1 MPQIRFSIQVDTEDE
16 EPSRVIR
23 KIDGTVFEYAGES
36 DKEEQIGNLQCFL
49 VQPGLAA
56 EKGESLFE
64 AMDSICDATVECYE
78 AVFDPDTN
86 EWSGSVQEVY
96 SGGPISPDLL
106 FIDRVELDERHRG
119 KGIGRDGVKGIIETF
134 GLHCG
139 LVVCKPFALQ
149 YEGWAETYSAAEQAD
164 PGFEKRKSDAFGRV
178 SKFWAD
184 CGFVQLP
191 DSEFYAHSPELVRQP
206 DPNTSKASPVRVPRG
221 RRRLKQNVR
230 R

>member
-1 MPQIRFSIQVDTEDE
+1 MPYIRFSIQIDTEDE

-23 KIDGTVFEYAGES
+23 KIDGTVFEYAEES
-36 DKEEQIGNLQCFL
+36 DKEEQIGTLECFL

-56 EKGESLFE
+56 EKEVSLFD
-64 AMDSICDATVECYE
+64 AMDSISDATMECYE
-78 AVFDPDTN
+78 ALFDPDTD
-86 EWSGSVQEVY
+86 EWSDSVEELY

-119 KGIGRDGVKGIIETF
+119 KGIGRDVVKGIIETF

-139 LVVCKPFALQ
+139 LIVCKPFALQ

-164 PGFEKRKSDAFGRV
+164 SGFEKRKADAFGRV
-178 SKFWAD
+178 AKFWME

-191 DSEFYAHSPELVRQP
+191 DSEFYAYSPELLKQP
-206 DPNTSKASPVRVPRG
+206 DPSAPKASPVRVPRG
-221 RRRLKQNVR
+221 RRRMKQNVR

>member
-23 KIDGTVFEYAGES
+23 KIEGTVFECAGES
-36 DKEEQIGNLQCFL
+36 DEEEQIGTLQCFL

-56 EKGESLFE
+56 EKEVSLFD
-64 AMDSICDATVECYE
+64 AMDSISEATLECYE
-78 AVFDPDTN
+78 ALFDPDTD
-86 EWSGSVQEVY
+86 EWSDSVQQLY
-96 SGGPISPDLL
+96 LGGPISPDLL

-119 KGIGRDGVKGIIETF
+119 NGIGRDVVKGIIETF

-139 LVVCKPFALQ
+139 LIVCKPFALQ
-149 YEGWAETYSAAEQAD
+149 YEGWAETYSAAEQAN

-178 SKFWAD
+178 ARFWME

-191 DSEFYAHSPELVRQP
+191 DSEFYGHSPELLKQP
-206 DPNTSKASPVRVPRG
+206 DPNVAKARSVRIPRG

>member
-1 MPQIRFSIQVDTEDE
+1 M
-16 EPSRVIR
+16 IR
-23 KIDGTVFEYAGES
+23 KIEGTVFDYAGES
-36 DKEEQIGNLQCFL
+36 DREVQIGNLQCFL

-64 AMDSICDATVECYE
+64 AMDSISDATMECYE
-78 AVFDPDTN
+78 ALFDPDTN
-86 EWSGSVQEVY
+86 EWSDSVQELY
-96 SGGPISPDLL
+96 LGGPISPDLL

-119 KGIGRDGVKGIIETF
+119 TRIGRDVVKGIIETF

-139 LVVCKPFALQ
+139 LIVCKPFALQ
-149 YEGWAETYSAAEQAD
+149 YEGWPETYSAAEQAD
-164 PGFEKRKSDAFGRV
+164 PGFEERRSAAFGRV
-178 SKFWAD
+178 AKFWME

-191 DSEFYAHSPELVRQP
+191 DSEFYAHSPELLKQP
-206 DPNTSKASPVRVPRG
+206 DPNTPKASPVRVPRG

>member
-1 MPQIRFSIQVDTEDE
+1 MPQIRFSIEVDTEDE

-23 KIDGTVFEYAGES
+23 KIDGTVFECVGES
-36 DKEEQIGNLQCFL
+36 DKEEKIGNLQCFL
-49 VQPGLAA
+49 VQAGLAG

-64 AMDSICDATVECYE
+64 AMDSISDAAMECYE
-78 AVFDPDTN
+78 ALFDPDTN
-86 EWSGSVQEVY
+86 EWSDSVQELY

-119 KGIGRDGVKGIIETF
+119 KGIGRAVVKEIIETF

-164 PGFEKRKSDAFGRV
+164 LGFEKRKSAAFGRV

-191 DSEFYAHSPELVRQP
+191 DSEFYAHSPELLKQP
-206 DPNTSKASPVRVPRG
+206 DTNVAKASPVRIPRG
-221 RRRLKQNVR
+221 RRRLNRNVR

>member
-1 MPQIRFSIQVDTEDE
+1 MAQIRFSIQVDKEDE

-64 AMDSICDATVECYE
+64 AMDSISAAAMECCE
-78 AVFDPDTN
+78 ALFDPDTN
-86 EWSGSVQEVY
+86 EWSDSVQELY

-119 KGIGRDGVKGIIETF
+119 KGIGRDVVKGMIETL
-134 GLHCG
+134 GPQL
-139 LVVCKPFALQ
+139 
-149 YEGWAETYSAAEQAD
+149 
-164 PGFEKRKSDAFGRV
+164 
-178 SKFWAD
+178 WAD
-184 CGFVQLP
+184 CLQAIRF
-191 DSEFYAHSPELVRQP
+191 AI
-206 DPNTSKASPVRVPRG
+206 
-221 RRRLKQNVR
+221 
-230 R
+230 

>member
-1 MPQIRFSIQVDTEDE
+1 MPQIRFSIEVDTEDE

-36 DKEEQIGNLQCFL
+36 DKEKQIGNLQCFL

-56 EKGESLFE
+56 ERGESLFE
-64 AMDSICDATVECYE
+64 AMDSISDATMDCYE
-78 AVFDPDTN
+78 ALFDPDTN
-86 EWSGSVQEVY
+86 EWSDSVQELY

-119 KGIGRDGVKGIIETF
+119 KGIGRDVVQGIIETF

-139 LVVCKPFALQ
+139 LIVCKPFALQ
-149 YEGWAETYSAAEQAD
+149 YEGWAETYSVAEQAD
-164 PGFEKRKSDAFGRV
+164 PGFEKRESDAFGRV

-206 DPNTSKASPVRVPRG
+206 DPNVAKASPVRIPRG